1 MQQHKL
7 LRQMSHSKFIGLY
20 YVKVKGILPIND
32 VYGLLHCFAIH
43 IMPRHN
49 FISLYHF
56 PMPAYTFW
64 LREFFDLYLI
74 LYNVFYIIF
83 VYTKNWR

>member
-1 MQQHKL
+1 MCIL
-7 LRQMSHSKFIGLY
+7 LN
-20 YVKVKGILPIND
+20 VKK
-32 VYGLLHCFAIH
+32 HEKTFALNVDIF
-43 IMPRHN
+43 R
-49 FISLYHF
+49 
-56 PMPAYTFW
+56 